1 MGGEQIADG
10 LSREEGGD
18 VRRVDNDQQSKV
30 KSKVRVESFQGHFW
44 RATILAHFHWKSL
57 YLDLCNIAVLM
68 GGEVV
73 VCTAASYELA

>member
-30 KSKVRVESFQGHFW
+30 KSKVRVESEEKFPGAF
-44 RATILAHFHWKSL
+44 LAGYNFSTFSL
-57 YLDLCNIAVLM
+57 EITLFGSL
-68 GGEVV
+68 
-73 VCTAASYELA
+73 